1 MTVEEEKTESWV
13 LGSSVMKDE
22 SSTKPTVAENKAAD
36 DKSEVKPATAK
47 KAVQRKPAARKPAAR
62 KTATS
67 KAKATATA
75 KNKSVTSSNVAANK
89 ENEHK
94 HIADQIKVFSS
105 RRVWPD

>member
-22 SSTKPTVAENKAAD
+22 SSTEPKAAENKAVD
-36 DKSEVKPATAK
+36 DKPEVKPATAK
-47 KAVQRKPAARKPAAR
+47 KTVQRKPAARKPAAQ
-62 KTATS
+62 KTATPKTKKS
-67 KAKATATA
+67 AAVN
-75 KNKSVTSSNVAANK
+75 KNTEQA
-89 ENEHK
+89 